1 MSASHSSIRATARSR
16 AVISLNVIV
25 TNQSHFTRSEINSR
39 RLLAASLEVAGC
51 SPTFS
56 RGIRWSVRAIFLIL
70 PPLRCELGK
79 TLLSEHTCG
88 YKDGC
93 GTARGGRA
101 NCARSPRAT
110 SCSRTGKAK
119 ALSPRTNRAGRAKA
133 DLLPADCKRHISR
146 ARRRVPARKAS
157 PGAASV
163 KFVPNS

>member
-1 MSASHSSIRATARSR
+1 
-16 AVISLNVIV
+16 
-25 TNQSHFTRSEINSR
+25 
-39 RLLAASLEVAGC
+39 
-51 SPTFS
+51 
-56 RGIRWSVRAIFLIL
+56 
-70 PPLRCELGK
+70 LGK

-163 KFVPNS
+163 KLYRTAELHRRVQVTAAKSRPRLPS